1 MSLFRRDP
9 RNGGRPGTTLF
20 LVRHGETDQNTKRVY
35 MGRSNA
41 PLNERGRVQSAA
53 VAGRLSSLNITRIFS
68 SPVARAVQTAEVI
81 AEKLHLDVET
91 LDCFTEI
98 DFGPWERLQAEEIER
113 RWPRAWRLWRE
124 KPHVLDFAGIETLT
138 GVRMRVGEGLDI
150 VRQEGNGKNTVIVTH
165 DVVIRSMLALVLNI
179 DNSRY
184 RSFAAAN
191 ASLSIVHFEGETGRI
206 LLLNDT
212 SHLLARPSG

>member
-1 MSLFRRDP
+1 MGLFRKEP
-9 RNGGRPGTTLF
+9 RRWGGTGTTLF

-35 MGRSNA
+35 MGRSND

-53 VAGRLSSLNITRIFS
+53 AAGRLSSLSITRIFS

-81 AEKLHLDVET
+81 SEKLQLDVET

-98 DFGPWERLQAEEIER
+98 DFGPWGRLSADEIER

-124 KPHVLDFAGIETLT
+124 KPQLLDFAGIETLT

-150 VRQEGNGKNTVIVTH
+150 VLREGKGKNIVIVTH
-165 DVVIRSMLALVLNI
+165 DVVIRNVLSLVLNI

-191 ASLSIVHFEGETGRI
+191 ASLSIIHFEGEMGRI

-212 SHLLARPSG
+212 SHLLSRPSG